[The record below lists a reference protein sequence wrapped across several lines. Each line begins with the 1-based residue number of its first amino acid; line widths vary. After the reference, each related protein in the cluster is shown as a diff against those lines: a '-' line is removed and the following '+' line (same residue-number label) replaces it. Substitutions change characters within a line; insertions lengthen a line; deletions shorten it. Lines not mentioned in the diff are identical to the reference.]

1 MKQSILIVDDEPA
14 IRLGLSRY
22 LTKAGYVVRGAASL
36 SEARDAIVSQRL
48 DAVILDQKL
57 PDGNGIDWISDL
69 RASHHD
75 IAIIIIT
82 GAGDVPLAVEAMQR
96 GADNFLTKPVNI
108 HDLEVFLQKCL
119 ELSALRRKD
128 LTQQR
133 LSKKSQPYFGDS
145 PAMRSVMAHA
155 STAAE
160 NDSVI
165 LLLGE
170 TGSGKGVL
178 AQWVHEHSPRS
189 SGPFVEINCST
200 LRGELLANELFGHAR
215 GAFTSAIQ
223 DRQGL
228 IEFADGGTLFLDEVS
243 DMDLAVQAQF
253 LKVIEEKKFRRL
265 GEVKERNSDFR
276 LICATNKDLLEEVR
290 QDKFRQDLYFRI
302 QVFPVM
308 IPPLRE
314 RSEDLPGLVRHV
326 LLTLQSLNPEVSPE
340 VMSLLKAYPWPGNIR
355 ELRNVLERASLLARG
370 RPLDLEHFPGL
381 VSSRAGD
388 RGQSVIRNLGQLE
401 EDYIKSVIE
410 RVGGDIDK
418 AIDILGISK
427 ATLYRRLKKIR
438 KSP

>member
-22 LTKAGYVVRGAASL
+22 LTQAGYVVREAASL
-36 SEARDAIVSQRL
+36 SEARDAVVSQRL

-57 PDGNGIDWISDL
+57 PDGNGIDWINDL
-69 RASHHD
+69 RASHRD

-96 GADNFLTKPVNI
+96 GADNFLTKPVNV
-108 HDLEVFLQKCL
+108 HKLKVFLQKCL

-133 LSKKSQPYFGDS
+133 LSKNTQPYFGDS
-145 PAMRSVMAHA
+145 PSMRSVMAHA

-228 IEFADGGTLFLDEVS
+228 IEFADRGTLFLDEIG

-265 GEVKERNSDFR
+265 GEVKVRNSDFR

-290 QDKFRQDLYFRI
+290 QTRFRQDLYYRI
-302 QVFPVM
+302 QVFPIM

-314 RSEDLPGLVRHV
+314 RPEDLPGLIRHV
-326 LLTLQSLNPEVSPE
+326 LLALNSPNPEVSPE

-370 RPLDLEHFPGL
+370 RPFDRDHLPGL
-381 VSSRAGD
+381 VSSRNGE
-388 RGQSVIRNLGQLE
+388 RGTSVIRNLDQLE
-401 EDYIKSVIE
+401 EDHIISVIE
-410 RVGGDIDK
+410 SVGGDLAK
-418 AIDILGISK
+418 AIDELGISK

>member
-1 MKQSILIVDDEPA
+1 MKQSILIVDDEPT
-14 IRLGLSRY
+14 IRIGLSLY
-22 LTKAGYVVRGAASL
+22 LTQVGYVVRETASL
-36 SEARDAIVSQRL
+36 SEARDAIVSQRF
-48 DAVILDQKL
+48 DAVILDQNL

-69 RASHHD
+69 RASHRD

-96 GADNFLTKPVNI
+96 GADNFLTKPVNF
-108 HDLEVFLQKCL
+108 HELEVFVQKCL

-133 LSKKSQPYFGDS
+133 LSKNSQPYFGDS

-178 AQWVHEHSPRS
+178 AQWVHEHSIRS

-200 LRGELLANELFGHAR
+200 LRGELLANELFGHAK
-215 GAFTSAIQ
+215 GAFTSAVQ
-223 DRQGL
+223 DQQGL
-228 IEFADGGTLFLDEVS
+228 IEFADGGTLFLDEIG

-265 GEVKERNSDFR
+265 GEVKVRQSNFR
-276 LICATNKDLLEEVR
+276 LICATNKELLEEIR
-290 QDKFRQDLYFRI
+290 RTRFRQDLYYRI

-314 RSEDLPGLVRHV
+314 RSEDLPGLIRHV
-326 LLTLQSLNPEVSPE
+326 LLAIHSPHPEVSPE
-340 VMSLLKAYPWPGNIR
+340 VMSLLKAYRWPGNIR

-370 RPLDLEHFPGL
+370 RPIDRTHLTGL
-381 VSSRAGD
+381 VSFRTEDPGT
-388 RGQSVIRNLGQLE
+388 SVIRSLKQLE
-401 EDYIKSVIE
+401 EDHIISVIE
-410 RVGGDIDK
+410 RVGDNVAK
-418 AIDILGISK
+418 AVDELGISK
-427 ATLYRRLKKIR
+427 ATLYRKLKKIR

>member
-14 IRLGLSRY
+14 IRLALSRY
-22 LTKAGYVVRGAASL
+22 LTQAGYVVREAASL
-36 SEARDAIVSQRL
+36 SEARDTIISQRL

-69 RASHHD
+69 RASHRD

-82 GAGDVPLAVEAMQR
+82 GSGDVPLAVEAMQR
-96 GADNFLTKPVNI
+96 GADNFLTKPIDV
-108 HDLEVFLQKCL
+108 HKLKVFLQKCL

-133 LSKKSQPYFGDS
+133 LSKHSQPYFGDS
-145 PAMRSVMAHA
+145 PAMRSIMAHA

-189 SGPFVEINCST
+189 AGPFVEINCST

-228 IEFADGGTLFLDEVS
+228 IEFADRGTLFLDEIG

-265 GEVKERNSDFR
+265 GEVKVRSSDFR

-290 QDKFRQDLYFRI
+290 QTRFRQDLYYRI

-314 RSEDLPGLVRHV
+314 RSDDLPGLIRHI
-326 LLTLQSLNPEVSPE
+326 LLTLHSPNQEVSSE
-340 VMSLLKAYPWPGNIR
+340 VLSLLKVYPWPGNLR
-355 ELRNVLERASLLARG
+355 ELRNVLERAGLLARG
-370 RPLDLEHFPGL
+370 HSFDLEHFPGL
-381 VSSRAGD
+381 TSSPAGD
-388 RGQSVIRNLGQLE
+388 RMQSVIRNVDQRE
-401 EDYIKSVIE
+401 EEYIQSVIE
-410 RVGGDIDK
+410 RVGGNIDK
-418 AIDILGISK
+418 AIDVLGISK
-427 ATLYRRLKKIR
+427 ATLYRKLKKIR
-438 KSP
+438 KSS